1 MISSEFK
8 KEEYWLIKWPLF
20 SLVFSL
26 VLCGGL
32 LFGLNTVDAAAASDL
47 RRARST
53 LDEAREALDKIEEEE
68 ATIIEYIGRYRQMEQ
83 DGVVTAEDRLQFQ
96 ERLLEIR
103 DQFNLF
109 PVGLNIQGQT
119 ALPLQYPEGRAERGR
134 EIVLNTSLVQL
145 NLPMLHE
152 NDLANLLL
160 SLMDGPGLLQPLS
173 CSISSNNTDTTSF
186 IYLARH
192 FNAACTLNWY
202 TFKLPPPEE
211 TE

>member
-8 KEEYWLIKWPLF
+8 KEEYWLIKWPLV

-26 VLCGGL
+26 ILCGGL
-32 LFGLNTVDAAAASDL
+32 LVGLNTVNATAATEL
-47 RRARST
+47 RRARSD

-68 ATIIEYIGRYRQMEQ
+68 ATIIEYIGRFQEIEQ

-96 ERLLEIR
+96 ERLLEIS

-109 PVGLNIQGQT
+109 PVGLIIQGQT
-119 ALPLQYPEGRAERGR
+119 ALPLEYAAGRERGR
-134 EIVLNTSLVQL
+134 EIILNTSLVEL

-160 SLMDGPGLLQPLS
+160 SLMDGPGLLQPLT
-173 CSISSNNTDTTSF
+173 CSITPNNTNTTSF